1 RLVIE
6 VKQTVERR
14 DIASIRDQV
23 GRMVQNPE
31 DVPVV
36 AARYL
41 SPSVRDALTRAGLS
55 YVDATG
61 NVRIVIDSPAV
72 FISDRGENRDPWRKG
87 RPLGTLKGAPAARV
101 ARTLLDYR
109 RNWRI
114 SELITVSR
122 ASSGA
127 TYRVLDYLERED
139 LVLKSDGR
147 YSVPDWE
154 RLLREW
160 SADAAFQTKN
170 RVQTFIEPHGVG
182 NFLDKLPAEPTTPVV
197 VTGSFAAKEWATY
210 APAKAAYAYVPSI
223 QEVSELW
230 GLRPNTAAPNVVLLE
245 PKTAGDVPFVNT
257 CLSTAGY
264 PIAAPAQVAADLLNG
279 PGREPAEG
287 EYLIEWMKANEQR
300 WRRD

>member
-1 RLVIE
+1 MNDIPTAAEIARRTATLVCERLPVAWTVAENLEPETGSARPDVAIEIETNDRHAARLVIE

-182 NFLDKLPAEPTTPVV
+182 N
-197 VTGSFAAKEWATY
+197 
-210 APAKAAYAYVPSI
+210 
-223 QEVSELW
+223 
-230 GLRPNTAAPNVVLLE
+230 
-245 PKTAGDVPFVNT
+245 
-257 CLSTAGY
+257 
-264 PIAAPAQVAADLLNG
+264 
-279 PGREPAEG
+279 
-287 EYLIEWMKANEQR
+287 
-300 WRRD
+300 